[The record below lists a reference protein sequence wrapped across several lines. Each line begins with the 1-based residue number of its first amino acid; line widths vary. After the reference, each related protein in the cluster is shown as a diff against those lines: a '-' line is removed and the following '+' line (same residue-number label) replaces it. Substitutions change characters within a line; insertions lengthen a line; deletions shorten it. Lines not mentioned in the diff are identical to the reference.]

1 MTVIASITKAQ
12 VAHARAYRKGEASR
26 LFYICMEIKPI
37 EAKLAL
43 TKNGLGKLAINP
55 YQGCAFACEF
65 CSAIKMNYFTG
76 RTKEKWDKTG
86 WGQWVD
92 YKTNLLELLRAEHK
106 KISRAK
112 IYFGNATDLYQP
124 LERKLQLVP
133 PILEFF
139 LAHPPRELEIQ
150 TRAAG
155 RDVVRDIPLLQKL
168 AERTS
173 VLVSYSIHTDREDV
187 RRIFEPKAPSLDLR
201 EEGLRRYFEAGIHT
215 RLSCMPL
222 LPLDAQNFARRFAP
236 YITKRVWVAPIYH
249 RHLTAEL
256 FRQHFPDWT
265 NTAFLEARMQ
275 EVQTAFEQRGVSC
288 HFRSFHEQRR
298 PLKRAIQQPEQKDS
312 GSSGDSQLSLPF

>member
-1 MTVIASITKAQ
+1 MPI
-12 VAHARAYRKGEASR
+12 
-26 LFYICMEIKPI
+26 EIKPI
-37 EAKLAL
+37 EAKQAL
-43 TKNGLGKLAINP
+43 TKNGMGKLAINP

-76 RTKEKWDKTG
+76 RTREKWDKTG

-92 YKTNLLELLRAEHK
+92 YKTNLLALLHAERK
-106 KISRAK
+106 KISGAK

-139 LAHPPRELEIQ
+139 LEHPPRELEVQ

-155 RDVVRDIPLLQKL
+155 RDVLRDIPLLQKL

-187 RRIFEPKAPSLDLR
+187 RRIFEPKAPSLDAR
-201 EEGLRRYFEAGIHT
+201 EEGLRRYFEAGIRT

-222 LPLDAQNFARRFAP
+222 LPLNPENFAQRFAP
-236 YITKRVWVAPIYH
+236 YITNRVWVAPTYH

-256 FRQHFPDWT
+256 FHQHFLEWT
-265 NTAFLEARMQ
+265 NAAFLEARMREIQ
-275 EVQTAFEQRGVSC
+275 AAFEQRGVTC
-288 HFRSFHEQRR
+288 NIRSFHEAKRPIRR
-298 PLKRAIQQPEQKDS
+298 GNAQSKRKLEDS
-312 GSSGDSQLSLPF
+312 AATQMGFPF